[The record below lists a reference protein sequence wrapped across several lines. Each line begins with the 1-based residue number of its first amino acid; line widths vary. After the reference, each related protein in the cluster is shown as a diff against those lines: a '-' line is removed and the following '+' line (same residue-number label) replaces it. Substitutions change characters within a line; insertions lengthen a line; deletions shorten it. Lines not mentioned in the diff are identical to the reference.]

1 MKRPKKSPPQ
11 TPEIPPQNLA
21 LFDPLESPRLVKDEM
36 NLVEHPFGS
45 LSKEKDTRVIRL
57 EWTARHP
64 VSKKELA
71 ASWQVIGHAELGL
84 PTANDERVYLVAME
98 LTRESAWQQ
107 RVHFTRAD
115 FLKRLGWTDGS
126 ESYRMLLEAFERL
139 RGVQITARNAFYE
152 PSSGYYLD
160 GGFGLLD
167 TYLIAGEGPGRR
179 KSEDERL
186 PTTYFTWNDLLHR
199 SMVQG
204 NIRTLDFDFALSLER
219 PLSMRLFRYLDMKR
233 YDGKV
238 VFEIGLRELC
248 EKHLGMIVEGRYD
261 SQLRQT
267 LAPAHAELCERGF
280 IREALVEKMKTRK
293 GLKISYFFTA
303 SSAKE
308 ESGEMAG
315 QPAEHELQLL
325 LPDGMPPVFGALVE
339 TPDDGLGEPDDLPMA
354 IEVAAE
360 PVEVAAEVE
369 ERQDSAVEQ
378 GGAKRVTSAKKIVV
392 EIAPPNA
399 PEVAPQIEI
408 QAPVEAVS
416 PVADLVS
423 RLVER
428 GVTAGVASELCGAFG
443 RSEIELQLEC
453 VADRAPK
460 SAAATLV
467 KAIRGGWAPPQE
479 FLGRKEAELEAQNR
493 RMAQESQKLE
503 TARRMAAEGQER
515 ASEEQECARLDAI
528 WEGLEP
534 KTREKLD
541 VEARGKLG
549 ILGNL
554 GRGEAAL
561 KAFRRAVMRDYL
573 ARL

>member
-1 MKRPKKSPPQ
+1 MRSPKKPVAA
-11 TPEIPPQNLA
+11 TPEISGANLS
-21 LFDPLESPRLVKDEM
+21 LFDPLENQRPVKDEM

-64 VSKKELA
+64 ISKKELA

-98 LTRESAWQQ
+98 LTRESSWQQ
-107 RVHFTRAD
+107 RVHFTRSD
-115 FLKRLGWTDGS
+115 FLRRLGWSDGQG
-126 ESYRMLLEAFERL
+126 SYRMLLEAFERL

-179 KSEDERL
+179 KNGDERL

-261 SQLRQT
+261 SQLKQT
-267 LAPAHAELCERGF
+267 LAPAHVELCERGF
-280 IREALVEKMKTRK
+280 ITEALVEKMKTRK
-293 GLKISYFFTA
+293 GLKVSYFFTA
-303 SSAKE
+303 SSAKGDLGQG
-308 ESGEMAG
+308 ESA
-315 QPAEHELQLL
+315 PAEHQLQLL
-325 LPDGMPPVFGALVE
+325 LPGGMPQVFGAPLEAPSV
-339 TPDDGLGEPDDLPMA
+339 GA
-354 IEVAAE
+354 S
-360 PVEVAAEVE
+360 
-369 ERQDSAVEQ
+369 DSD
-378 GGAKRVTSAKKIVV
+378 
-392 EIAPPNA
+392 
-399 PEVAPQIEI
+399 VAP
-408 QAPVEAVS
+408 S
-416 PVADLVS
+416 PVAQETPAQTVS
-423 RLVER
+423 LADALVER
-428 GVTAGVASELCGAFG
+428 LREKGVTAGVARELCANFEA
-443 RSEIELQLEC
+443 REIEMQIDCL
-453 VADRAPK
+453 ADRAPK
-460 SAAATLV
+460 SPAATLV
-467 KAIRGGWAPPQE
+467 KAIRGSWAPPQE
-479 FLGRKEAELEAQNR
+479 YLGRLEAQEAAENA
-493 RMAQESQKLE
+493 RMALESQKMEKARQSALE
-503 TARRMAAEGQER
+503 RQQR
-515 ASEEQECARLDAI
+515 ASEQEECDRLDAI
-528 WEGLEP
+528 WESLEQ

-541 VEARGKLG
+541 AEARGKLG
-549 ILGNL
+549 ILGDL

-561 KAFRRAVMRDYL
+561 KAFRRATIREYL
-573 ARL
+573 AQLKT